1 MKDISNTHLYRD
13 YNFKYL
19 GVLLDHTLSWK
30 DHVEYISFKISFR
43 LGILRRAH
51 KVLPKF
57 TCLMLYNTIVLP
69 LFDCCS
75 PTGNSCRVGS
85 KSYLDKLN
93 RRAAFVIESR
103 SIRADELKSTLGWP
117 RLQARGDYLKCV
129 LVYKCL
135 HGMAPLYLL
144 SKFRHAYQVHGYNTR
159 SLDLLRPPLAKTAKY
174 QGSFRI
180 NCART

>member
-1 MKDISNTHLYRD
+1 MKDISNTRLYRD
-13 YNFKYL
+13 FNFKYL

-30 DHVEYISFKISFR
+30 DHVEYIAFKISFR

-57 TCLMLYNTIVLP
+57 TRLMLYNTIALP
-69 LFDCCS
+69 LFDYCS
-75 PTGNSCRVGS
+75 PVWDSCRVGS

-93 RRAAFVIESR
+93 RRAACVK
-103 SIRADELKSTLGWP
+103 KSTLGWP
-117 RLQARGDYLKCV
+117 RLQARRDYLKCV

-135 HGMAPLYLL
+135 HGMTPLYLL
-144 SKFRHAYQVHGYNTR
+144 SEFRHAHQVRGYNTR
-159 SLDLLRPPLAKTAKY
+159 SHDLLRPPLAKTAKY

-180 NCART
+180 NGART

>member
-1 MKDISNTHLYRD
+1 MKDSSNTRLYRD

-19 GVLLDHTLSWK
+19 GVLLDHTLSWR
-30 DHVEYISFKISFR
+30 DHVEYIAFKISFR

-57 TCLMLYNTIVLP
+57 TRLMLYSTIVLP
-69 LFDCCS
+69 LFHYCS
-75 PTGNSCRVGS
+75 PVWDSCRVGS

-93 RRAAFVIESR
+93 RRAACVIRSR

-117 RLQARGDYLKCV
+117 RLQARRDYLKCI

-135 HGMAPLYLL
+135 NGMTPLYLL
-144 SKFRHAYQVHGYNTR
+144 SEFRHAHQVHGYNTR
-159 SLDLLRPPLAKTAKY
+159 SHDLLRPPLTKTAMY
-174 QGSFRI
+174 QGSFGI
-180 NCART
+180 NSART